1 MVLYYGRECMKSRLL
16 NAIATL
22 LMCGLV
28 ILALPLTVPK
38 LFGYQIFEI
47 LTTSM
52 TPVLPVGSA
61 IYVKACD
68 PAQLEPGDIIT
79 YKLSSRTG
87 LVETHRVVENDT
99 ASQELVTKGDA
110 NAQADVYP
118 VGYDRVIGRV
128 EYSIPYWG
136 RMATALRQP
145 SGIAICAAIFA
156 LALVLWTVADRG
168 KSKRGNTARQDPA
181 KKA

>member
-1 MVLYYGRECMKSRLL
+1 MKAKAL
-16 NAIATL
+16 NAVATV
-22 LMCGLV
+22 LV
-28 ILALPLTVPK
+28 LALVAAALPLTIPK
-38 LFGYQIFEI
+38 LLGYQVFEI

-52 TPVLPVGSA
+52 TPALPVGSA
-61 IYVKACD
+61 IYVKPCD
-68 PAQLEPGDIIT
+68 PAQLEAGDIIT
-79 YKLSSRTG
+79 FKLSSRTD

-118 VGYDRVIGRV
+118 VGYDRVIGRM
-128 EYSIPYWG
+128 EYSVPYLG

-145 SGIAICAAIFA
+145 GGIAICIAIFA

-168 KSKRGNTARQDPA
+168 KSKRGHTARQDPA

>member
-1 MVLYYGRECMKSRLL
+1 MKAKAL
-16 NAIATL
+16 NAVATV
-22 LMCGLV
+22 LV
-28 ILALPLTVPK
+28 LALVAAALPLTVPK

-87 LVETHRVVENDT
+87 LVGGERH
-99 ASQELVTKGDA
+99 SQPRAGDKGRRKR
-110 NAQADVYP
+110 P
-118 VGYDRVIGRV
+118 GGCLPSGLRPSDRPGGIQHPLLGTNGD
-128 EYSIPYWG
+128 SS
-136 RMATALRQP
+136 ATAERDRNLR
-145 SGIAICAAIFA
+145 SNICFGACSMDSCRPREIQTRQYGAARSRKESIRESF
-156 LALVLWTVADRG
+156 T
-168 KSKRGNTARQDPA
+168 
-181 KKA
+181 

>member
-1 MVLYYGRECMKSRLL
+1 MKAKAL
-16 NAIATL
+16 NAVATV
-22 LMCGLV
+22 LV
-28 ILALPLTVPK
+28 LALVAAALPLTVPR

-118 VGYDRVIGRV
+118 VGYD
-128 EYSIPYWG
+128 
-136 RMATALRQP
+136 
-145 SGIAICAAIFA
+145 
-156 LALVLWTVADRG
+156 
-168 KSKRGNTARQDPA
+168 
-181 KKA
+181 

>member
-1 MVLYYGRECMKSRLL
+1 MKAKAL
-16 NAIATL
+16 NAVATV
-22 LMCGLV
+22 LV
-28 ILALPLTVPK
+28 LVLVAAALPLTVPK

-52 TPVLPVGSA
+52 TSVLPVGSA

-110 NAQADVYP
+110 NAQPDVYP
-118 VGYDRVIGRV
+118 VGYDRVIGRM
-128 EYSIPYWG
+128 EYSIPYLG
-136 RMATALRQP
+136 RIATALRQP
-145 SGIAICAAIFA
+145 GGIAICIAIFA
-156 LALVLWTVADRG
+156 LAIVLWTIADRG
-168 KSKRGNTARQDPA
+168 KSKRGDTARQDPA

>member
-1 MVLYYGRECMKSRLL
+1 MKAKAL
-16 NAIATL
+16 NAVATV
-22 LMCGLV
+22 LV
-28 ILALPLTVPK
+28 LALVAAALPLTVPK

-110 NAQADVYP
+110 NAQPDVYP
-118 VGYDRVIGRV
+118 VGYDRVIGRM
-128 EYSIPYWG
+128 EYSIPYLG
-136 RMATALRQP
+136 RIATALRQP
-145 SGIAICAAIFA
+145 GGIAICIAIFA
-156 LALVLWTVADRG
+156 LAIVLWTIADRG
-168 KSKRGNTARQDPA
+168 KSKRGDTARQDPA

>member
-1 MVLYYGRECMKSRLL
+1 MKAKAL
-16 NAIATL
+16 NAVATV
-22 LMCGLV
+22 LV
-28 ILALPLTVPK
+28 LALVAAALPLTVPR

-128 EYSIPYWG
+128 GYSIPYGG
-136 RMATALRQP
+136 RRATAL
-145 SGIAICAAIFA
+145 
-156 LALVLWTVADRG
+156 
-168 KSKRGNTARQDPA
+168 
-181 KKA
+181 

>member
-1 MVLYYGRECMKSRLL
+1 MKGLRRAGRVIQVAVTGVLAVLL
-16 NAIATL
+16 LGNLYL
-22 LMCGLV
+22 LT
-28 ILALPLTVPK
+28 AEK
-38 LFGYQIFEI
+38 LFGVSNPTFFGYTTAIVTSGSMEPALWVDDLILIHAQDSYQ
-47 LTTSM
+47 
-52 TPVLPVGSA
+52 
-61 IYVKACD
+61 
-68 PAQLEPGDIIT
+68 QGDIIT
-79 YKLSSRTG
+79 YQSDGG
-87 LVETHRVVENDT
+87 LVTHRVVENDT